1 MRESYDTNLKNAM
14 HLYAQKSA
22 EEFPTDDVVSDIT
35 FSPSF
40 EKKMDK
46 EIRRRKHSYFRIFDT
61 AAKRVAS
68 IAAILVLLL
77 TVSLS
82 VEAIRTP
89 LTNMVKLIFSD
100 HVELEAEGDVA
111 KEIVNIYGITELPEG
126 FVLTN
131 SSENNVKVHRE
142 YENDEGVL
150 IWFAQ
155 WATELQY
162 NTIDTEHTDT
172 QTLDVDGTDVFV
184 VVSRR
189 EPITVAYWFA
199 DGYSFDIMYFGQID
213 TDSIIEMI
221 RSVKVVGTYTETD
234 Q

>member
-1 MRESYDTNLKNAM
+1 MRESYDSNLKKAM

-22 EEFPTDDVVSDIT
+22 EDFPTDDVVSDIT
-35 FSPSF
+35 FSPAF

-46 EIRRRKHSYFRIFDT
+46 EIRRRKHSYFRIFNT
-61 AAKRVAS
+61 AAKRAAS

-77 TVSLS
+77 AVSLS

-111 KEIVNIYGITELPEG
+111 ETIVNIYGITELPEG
-126 FVLTN
+126 FVLTRA
-131 SSENNVKVHRE
+131 SENSVKISKDYKNAE
-142 YENDEGVL
+142 GDEL
-150 IWFAQ
+150 LFSQ
-155 WATELQY
+155 WATKFQY
-162 NTIDTEHTDT
+162 TAIDTEHSDT
-172 QTLDVDGTDVFV
+172 QTLDVDGTEVFV

-189 EPITVAYWFA
+189 EPITAVYWFA
-199 DGYSFDIMYFGQID
+199 EGYSFDIMYFGEID

>member
-1 MRESYDTNLKNAM
+1 MRESYDSNLKKAM

-22 EEFPTDDVVSDIT
+22 EDFPTDDVVSDIT
-35 FSPSF
+35 FSPAF

-46 EIRRRKHSYFRIFDT
+46 EIRRRKHSYFRIFNT
-61 AAKRVAS
+61 AAKRAAS
-68 IAAILVLLL
+68 IAATLVLLL

-111 KEIVNIYGITELPEG
+111 ETIVNIYGITELPEG
-126 FVLTN
+126 FKLTT
-131 SSENNVKVHRE
+131 SSENSVKVRRDYKNAE
-142 YENDEGVL
+142 GDEL
-150 IWFAQ
+150 LFSQ
-155 WATELQY
+155 WATKFQY
-162 NTIDTEHTDT
+162 TAIDTEHTDT
-172 QTLDVDGTDVFV
+172 QTLDVDGTEVFV
-184 VVSRR
+184 VVSQR
-189 EPITVAYWFA
+189 EPITAVYWFA
-199 DGYSFDIMYFGQID
+199 EGYSFDIMYFGEID
-213 TDSIIEMI
+213 TDTIIEMI